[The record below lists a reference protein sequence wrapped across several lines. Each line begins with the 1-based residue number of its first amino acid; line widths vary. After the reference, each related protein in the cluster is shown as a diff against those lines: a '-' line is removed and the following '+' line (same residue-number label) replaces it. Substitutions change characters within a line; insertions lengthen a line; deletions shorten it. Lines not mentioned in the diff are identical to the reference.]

1 MIASPA
7 MRTPSLAR
15 LLLVL
20 ALATGGAALA
30 QPRKPV
36 QDFNAPR
43 ELTAEEREAAKQRAM
58 GNNLN
63 NYGKDIQVKAQPF
76 PWKAAGLAGIVFLVA
91 IPFAIRAF
99 RNTSK
104 DMDNINTFGN
114 NSNRADDEAA

>member
-1 MIASPA
+1 
-7 MRTPSLAR
+7 MRNPSLAR

-20 ALATGGAALA
+20 ALATGGGAALA

-36 QDFNAPR
+36 QEFNAPR

-76 PWKAAGLAGIVFLVA
+76 PWKAVGLAGLVFLVA
-91 IPFAIRAF
+91 IPFGFRAF
-99 RNTSK
+99 RSTSK
-104 DMDNINTFGN
+104 EMGNQNTFGN
-114 NSNRADDEAA
+114 NSNRDNDEPA

>member
-1 MIASPA
+1 
-7 MRTPSLAR
+7 MRNPSLAR

-63 NYGKDIQVKAQPF
+63 SYGKDIQVKTQPF
-76 PWKAAGLAGIVFLVA
+76 PWKAVGLAGLVFLVA
-91 IPFAIRAF
+91 IPFGFRAF
-99 RNTSK
+99 RNTTK
-104 DMDNINTFGN
+104 EMDDVNTFGN
-114 NSNRADDEAA
+114 NSNRGDDEAA